1 MPSWLERL
9 RLGGRSDATPAPHPG
24 NEVVYSATAA
34 VRQLEQ
40 RMGGAI
46 HETGAP
52 AERLAAASGR
62 ALAGRRSSA
71 LINAQDLAA
80 VQGGL
85 SDAASR
91 LLPLVVHAVRGV
103 DEPWGLGPA
112 AATTAGT
119 FVAAAGSAAHAADLA
134 VLARALTER
143 SLVPGVLLLDDAGP
157 EPVTEPA
164 DGLLAEF
171 PGRPG
176 GFFDSPT
183 PAQRA
188 LFGSSRR
195 RLVRWFDPDHPV
207 ALGGPRGAGPAA
219 AAALGRELLFAD
231 AAEDLAAGCI
241 EDLERLAGRVI
252 APVEPVGLNG
262 AEVAGVAW
270 GRAAVVAGEVAEQL
284 RAERG
289 SKVAVLGLTFLRPFP
304 RKQIAALLGKVRA
317 VAVIEPPA
325 DPLAPMPP
333 LALEIAAAVP
343 HLAGALLPV
352 SCSGTPDPDAMA
364 TMINI
369 LAGESLPR
377 RLSLDLTRAPTATG
391 FPRRD
396 ALVGPLRAAVPRL
409 DDELLPAPP
418 APPTRA
424 TDPRVP
430 PVLARIPSDRLAPD
444 SLPRFWGEV
453 VQPMQAGVSLGP
465 DPHAAAGVV
474 PAGATAL
481 QPPPGGGEM
490 LPSLDSVACTGCGD
504 CWTAC
509 PEGALSATL
518 LGAEPLLRAASTISG
533 TRGKEADALRRSHR
547 HLAARV
553 VSEAGEGEVTAEALN
568 TAWEWLAGQRNLSD
582 DERPG
587 WEAAFAATRDATVGL
602 APVVPTALSRARE
615 ELLLW
620 AVDPDACVS
629 CGICV
634 TACAE
639 EALAEAPRT
648 EDSIAAASARWA
660 AASALPD
667 TSGESLAAASDP
679 IGPAAAMMLARSCA
693 GALLP
698 SPSGPVGPG
707 ARLALRL
714 ISAASERHGQQA
726 MAARISSLHELKE
739 QLEARARAVIG
750 EVLAGTDAAA
760 LADAVSGAG
769 PARIPMG
776 EFISR
781 LETLDVPLALD
792 RADLIATARTATAL
806 ADATTRL
813 KEGAD
818 GLGRARFAVL
828 APTGSPA
835 AELLRHPLH
844 PWFAPAAIVPAA
856 DTAATA
862 GALAGALADDHL
874 ALEQLCRRAKILAEP
889 GSDTERQLATVRA
902 LTWEDL
908 DPAERADAPRLLV
921 LASPGPHLAEALDL
935 LASGLPVLVVALDD
949 RPGLAPPGSLALDA
963 MVRGAGAVLA
973 STVGHPDHLV
983 AGLEAMLA
991 GGGPGLVHVAA
1002 PDPVTGNFE
1011 TSALL
1016 ETARTTVTDGEH
1028 VLIRADAGGLL
1039 NLDGN
1044 PDPATALAGPLVEH
1058 LRARFEANLQAG
1070 HDAALGSAESA
1081 HDAAILVARDEVR
1094 TQNVEILTD
1103 RLLELAGLP
1112 SPRGQG

>member
-1 MPSWLERL
+1 MPSWLDRL
-9 RLGGRSDATPAPHPG
+9 RGRSDAPPPPFPG
-24 NEVVYSATAA
+24 DEVERSTTAA
-34 VRQLEQ
+34 VRQLER

-46 HETGAP
+46 QEDGTP

-71 LINAQDLAA
+71 LIRARDLAA

-91 LLPLVVHAVRGV
+91 LLPLVVHAVRGA

-119 FVAAAGSAAHAADLA
+119 FVAAAGSAAHAADLT
-134 VLARALTER
+134 VLARALTEQ
-143 SLVPGVLLLDDAGP
+143 SLVPGVLLHDDAGP
-157 EPVTEPA
+157 EPLIEPA

-176 GFFDSPT
+176 GFVDSPT

-188 LFGSSRR
+188 LFGNTRR

-231 AAEDLAAGCI
+231 AAEGLAQGCAA
-241 EDLERLAGRVI
+241 ELERLAGRVI
-252 APVEPVGLNG
+252 APVEPVGLPG
-262 AEVAGVAW
+262 ADVAVVAW
-270 GRAAVVAGEVAEQL
+270 GRAAVVAGEAAEQL
-284 RAERG
+284 RAARG
-289 SKVAVLGLTFLRPFP
+289 PKVAVLGLTFLRPFP
-304 RKQIAALLGKVRA
+304 RERIAALLGKVRA

-325 DPLAPMPP
+325 DPLAPLPP
-333 LALEIAAAVP
+333 LALEVAAAVP
-343 HLAGALLPV
+343 RLAGALLPV
-352 SCSGTPDPDAMA
+352 SCAGTPDPDAMA
-364 TMINI
+364 TMMEI
-369 LAGESLPR
+369 LARGSLPR
-377 RLSLDLTRAPTATG
+377 RLSLDLVRAPAATG

-396 ALVGPLRAAVPRL
+396 ALVGALRTAVPRI
-409 DDELLPAPP
+409 DDELLPGPAAAPAR
-418 APPTRA
+418 AP
-424 TDPRVP
+424 DPRIP
-430 PVLARIPSDRLAPD
+430 PVLARIPSDRVAPD

-490 LPSLDSVACTGCGD
+490 LPVLDSAACTGCGD

-509 PEGALSATL
+509 PEGALSATV
-518 LGAEPLLRAASTISG
+518 LGAEPLLRAASTIAG

-553 VSEAGEGEVTAEALN
+553 VSGAGEGEVTADVLDV
-568 TAWEWLAGQRNLSD
+568 AWDWLVGQRNLSD
-582 DERPG
+582 DERPA
-587 WEAAFAATRDATVGL
+587 WEAAFSATRDATVAL
-602 APVVPTALSRARE
+602 APAVPTALPRARE

-620 AVDPDACVS
+620 AVDPDACVG
-629 CGICV
+629 CGVCIA
-634 TACAE
+634 ACAD
-639 EALAEAPRT
+639 EALTEAPRT
-648 EDSIAAASARWA
+648 DDAVAAAAARWA
-660 AASALPD
+660 NASALPD
-667 TSGESLAAASDP
+667 TSGESLAAASEH
-679 IGPAAAMMLARSCA
+679 IGPAASMMLARSCA

-698 SPSGPVGPG
+698 SPSGPVGSG

-714 ISAASERHGQQA
+714 VSAASERHGQRA
-726 MAARISSLHELKE
+726 MAARISSLHDLKE
-739 QLEARARAVIG
+739 RLEARAKAVVG
-750 EVLAGTDAAA
+750 EVLAGADAAA

-769 PARIPMG
+769 PARISMG
-776 EFISR
+776 ELISR
-781 LETLDVPLALD
+781 LETLEVPLALD
-792 RADLIATARTATAL
+792 RGDLVATARTATAL
-806 ADATTRL
+806 ADATLRL
-813 KEGAD
+813 EKGAD

-844 PWFAPAAIVPAA
+844 PWFAPAAIVPVA
-856 DTAATA
+856 DAAATA
-862 GALAGALADDHL
+862 GALAAALADDHL
-874 ALEQLCRRAKILAEP
+874 ALVQLCRRAKILAKA
-889 GSDTERQLATVRA
+889 GSDTERRLAAVRA
-902 LTWEDL
+902 LTWDDL

-935 LASGLPVLVVALDD
+935 LVSGLPVLVVALDD
-949 RPGLAPPGSLALDA
+949 RPGARPPASLALDA

-973 STVGHPDHLV
+973 STIGHPDHLV

-991 GGGPGLVHVAA
+991 GGGPGLAHVAA
-1002 PDPVTGNFE
+1002 PDPAGGSFE
-1011 TSALL
+1011 ASALL
-1016 ETARTTVTDGEH
+1016 ETARATVTDGEH

-1039 NLDGN
+1039 DLDGN
-1044 PDPATALAGPLVEH
+1044 PDPAAALAGPLVDR
-1058 LRARFEANLQAG
+1058 LRARFEADLQAA
-1070 HDAALGSAESA
+1070 HNDALGSAESA
-1081 HDAAILVARDEVR
+1081 HDAAVAAARDEVR
-1094 TQNVEILTD
+1094 TQNVQLLTD
-1103 RLLELAGLP
+1103 RLLELAGYA